1 MKLKILLLFAILLT
15 LCSCAYTEPNAKF
28 TVTAFG
34 VSSEGETVK
43 AYLQAIDPENSSE
56 GKVNTF
62 EVSGQGSNV
71 QLALRDI
78 KTKLSKEASFQHCQ
92 LIIFSNGIQKK
103 KLSSILNLCEEIGIS
118 LRTKIIFTND
128 IEKLLTNEK
137 IQDAA
142 DIVPLLKQG
151 YELLGFGEHSALF
164 EIQTAVLTNSGD
176 FALPLINVGQ
186 DEMQIAGLMKYEN
199 LVPDRILDYEQSREY
214 AKEIN

>member
-1 MKLKILLLFAILLT
+1 MKFKFLLPLIILLT

-34 VSSEGETVK
+34 VSADRQTVS
-43 AYLQAIDPENSSE
+43 AYLQAIDPENSKE

-71 QLALRDI
+71 KLALRDI
-78 KTKLSKEASFQHCQ
+78 KTKLSKEASFEHCQ
-92 LIIFSNGIQKK
+92 LIIFSNGTQKN
-103 KLSSILNLCEEIGIS
+103 KLTDSLKLCEEIGIP
-118 LRTKIIFTND
+118 LRTKIIFTTD

-137 IQDAA
+137 IYNAA

-151 YELLGFGEHSALF
+151 YQLLGFGEHSALF
-164 EIQTAVLTNSGD
+164 EIQTAILTNKGD
-176 FALPLINVGQ
+176 FALPLISVKK
-186 DEMQIAGLMKYEN
+186 DEMQISGLMKYEN
-199 LVPDRILDYEQSREY
+199 LIPVDNLDYEQSREY